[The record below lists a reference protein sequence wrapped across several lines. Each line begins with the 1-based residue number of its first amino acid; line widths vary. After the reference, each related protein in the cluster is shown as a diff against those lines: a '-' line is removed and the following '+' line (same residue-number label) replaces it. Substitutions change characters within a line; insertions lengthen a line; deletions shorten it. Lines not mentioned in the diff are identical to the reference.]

1 MYQEIMRNCCLS
13 VDAKAIYAYLSS
25 IAGFGNK
32 CYPSMDTITHEM
44 GITHARARK
53 YINELVS
60 NGIVEKERC
69 QSGNIKGGNIY
80 KLTHEVET
88 ETVKDL
94 HNIAEKVEIQST
106 TDASTT
112 NASTTDASTTDAST
126 TDASTTDAS
135 TTDASSV
142 RRIDHQT
149 TNNNNTNNNS
159 ITNNRKNNMVN
170 GEYSK
175 AFEEFWKAYPRKIGK
190 GEAYKK
196 YKARLNDGWSKAE
209 LLEAAKNYA
218 GRVARERTEQK
229 YIKHAKTFLSE
240 NTPFTDFL
248 PKGKEAGQILSED
261 CDNPYAE
268 WGQ

>member
-1 MYQEIMRNCCLS
+1 MPGKKGGYGLVYQEIMRNCCLS

-106 TDASTT
+106 TG
-112 NASTTDASTTDAST
+112 
-126 TDASTTDAS
+126 
-135 TTDASSV
+135 ASSV
-142 RRIDHQT
+142 RHIDHQT

>member
-94 HNIAEKVEIQST
+94 HNIAEKVEIQ
-106 TDASTT
+106 
-112 NASTTDASTTDAST
+112 ST

>member
-112 NASTTDASTTDAST
+112 DASTTG
-126 TDASTTDAS
+126 
-135 TTDASSV
+135 ASSV

>member
-94 HNIAEKVEIQST
+94 HNIAEKVEIQ
-106 TDASTT
+106 
-112 NASTTDASTTDAST
+112 
-126 TDASTTDAS
+126 STTDAS

>member
-1 MYQEIMRNCCLS
+1 MPGKKGGYGLVYQEIMRNCCLS

-112 NASTTDASTTDAST
+112 DASTTDAST
-126 TDASTTDAS
+126 TG
-135 TTDASSV
+135 ASSV

>member
-112 NASTTDASTTDAST
+112 
-126 TDASTTDAS
+126 
-135 TTDASSV
+135 DASSV

-218 GRVARERTEQK
+218 GRVARERTEVYQTRK
-229 YIKHAKTFLSE
+229 
-240 NTPFTDFL
+240 DFL
-248 PKGKEAGQILSED
+248 VREHAV
-261 CDNPYAE
+261 Y
-268 WGQ
+268 

>member
-1 MYQEIMRNCCLS
+1 M
-13 VDAKAIYAYLSS
+13 
-25 IAGFGNK
+25 
-32 CYPSMDTITHEM
+32 
-44 GITHARARK
+44 
-53 YINELVS
+53 
-60 NGIVEKERC
+60 
-69 QSGNIKGGNIY
+69 
-80 KLTHEVET
+80 ET

-94 HNIAEKVEIQST
+94 HNIAEKVEIQ
-106 TDASTT
+106 
-112 NASTTDASTTDAST
+112 STTDAST

-248 PKGKEAGQILSED
+248 PNEKDTEKILSED

>member
-94 HNIAEKVEIQST
+94 HNIAEKVEIQ
-106 TDASTT
+106 
-112 NASTTDASTTDAST
+112 STTDAST

>member
-94 HNIAEKVEIQST
+94 HNIAEKVEIQ
-106 TDASTT
+106 
-112 NASTTDASTTDAST
+112 STTDASTTDAST